1 VQDYFNQIKYTLKK
15 QTVLTQLLILNLSV
29 FVVTNILDN
38 FLKLNLVNYLVLN
51 IGNYEYVYK
60 PWTLLTYMFVHLN
73 LAHFLSNILL
83 LFFIGNLF
91 SQTIGSKLL
100 YVYIL
105 SGLVGA
111 LLIIVLSM
119 VFVNQ
124 FQQTFLVGCSASVI
138 GLLCACARY
147 SPNLVLSIFFGAIT
161 TKLKYIAIGTVLLT
175 TIIDFSYNMG
185 GKISHIGGALFG
197 VLYGYYLQKGIDL
210 FNLNFFSKKRN
221 KHLKI
226 VTYEKDKDYEYN
238 EKRVFSENRMNELLD
253 KVIKSGYQSLTKA
266 EKDEL
271 NKYSQKQ

>member
-1 VQDYFNQIKYTLKK
+1 VQDYISQIKNTLKK

-51 IGNYEYVYK
+51 IADYEYVYK

-105 SGLVGA
+105 SGLIGA

-119 VFVNQ
+119 IFVNQ

-210 FNLNFFSKKRN
+210 FNYNFFSKKRN

-266 EKDEL
+266 EKEEL

>member
-1 VQDYFNQIKYTLKK
+1 MQAYINQIKNTLKK

-29 FVVTNILDN
+29 FVVTNIIDN
-38 FLKLNLVNYLVLN
+38 FLKLNLANYLVLN
-51 IGNYEYVYK
+51 INNYEYVYK

-73 LAHFLSNILL
+73 LAHFLTNILL

-111 LLIIVLSM
+111 FLIIALSM
-119 VFVNQ
+119 IFVNQ
-124 FQQTFLVGCSASVI
+124 FHQNFLAGCSASVI
-138 GLLCACARY
+138 GLLCASARY
-147 SPNLVLSIFFGAIT
+147 SPNLVLSVFFGAIT

-197 VLYGYYLQKGIDL
+197 VLYGYYLQKGVDL
-210 FNLNFFSKKRN
+210 FNLNFFSKQKN

-238 EKRVFSENRMNELLD
+238 ERRIISENRMNELLD

-271 NKYSQKQ
+271 NKYSHKQ

>member
-197 VLYGYYLQKGIDL
+197 VLYGYYLQKGIDS